1 MEWKSIG
8 IVYWVR
14 YIHIELIDYGS
25 SPCEYDS
32 VDNNKLLEKI
42 KLPKESNEGNH
53 KCILLVYMYVII
65 NLFFSDK
72 NNIILSNHPNKE
84 QISEFITSCTSTAEE
99 NLLPNLFDWKSDSLW
114 TSESSFGVVRQRFQL

>member
-25 SPCEYDS
+25 SSCEYDS
-32 VDNNKLLEKI
+32 VDNNKLIEKI

-53 KCILLVYMYVII
+53 TFY
-65 NLFFSDK
+65 F
-72 NNIILSNHPNKE
+72 
-84 QISEFITSCTSTAEE
+84 
-99 NLLPNLFDWKSDSLW
+99 
-114 TSESSFGVVRQRFQL
+114 